1 MTNAPVIDRE
11 TIDMLR
17 EMDAITEDDDLL
29 LELIDDFLF
38 HSAKHVQ
45 AIRLSA
51 QARSEHELATQSH
64 SLKGASLNIGALAL
78 FQVCD
83 VIEVLARQNNLLL
96 IDQWL
101 VELDLAYQKTA
112 TALAELRYRTSRGES
127 IDDLLE

>member
-17 EMDAITEDDDLL
+17 EMDAVTEDDDLL

-38 HSAKHVQ
+38 HSAKLVQ

-51 QARSEHELATQSH
+51 QAYSAHELAAQSH

-78 FQVCD
+78 FQICD
-83 VIEVLARQNNLLL
+83 VIEVLARQNKLLM
-96 IDQWL
+96 IEQWL

-112 TALAELRYRTSRGES
+112 SSLTELRHRTSRGEN
-127 IDDLLE
+127 IDDLWE